1 MIRKVEGMMIRTAF
15 RLNALKDKVLYDENG
30 DTNFISIVIVL
41 GIVLALVVVFKG
53 YISDIIEQID
63 TSVDGFEAGI

>member
-1 MIRKVEGMMIRTAF
+1 MVRKVEGMMIRTAF

-53 YISDIIEQID
+53 YIKTIVDQIGE
-63 TSVDGFEAGI
+63 SVKGFKAGI

>member
-1 MIRKVEGMMIRTAF
+1 MVRKVEGMMIRTAF

-41 GIVLALVVVFKG
+41 GIVLALAVLFKG
-53 YISDIIEQID
+53 YIGEITKQIGE
-63 TSVDGFEAGI
+63 SVKGFKAGI

>member
-1 MIRKVEGMMIRTAF
+1 MVRKVEGMMIRTAF

-41 GIVLALVVVFKG
+41 GIVLALAVLLKDYIGQITKQIGESVKGFK
-53 YISDIIEQID
+53 
-63 TSVDGFEAGI
+63 AGI